1 MTTETHAISN
11 IIAINPEQLIATLPA
26 LEYIEENSAK
36 VLAMDGMSLPQI
48 AKDFGTPCYVYSND
62 AILAKYREYDQGF
75 ANIEHQIC
83 FAVKANSNL
92 AVLNELAKIG
102 AGFDIVT
109 GGELARALKA
119 GAEPSKIVF
128 SGLGK
133 TADDI
138 KTALNVGIACF
149 NVESEAELYRISDVA
164 GKLGKTAPISLRVN
178 PNVDA
183 KTHPY
188 ISTGLKENKFGIAHD
203 DVVRV
208 YQVAHSLPNLQII
221 GIDCHIGSQLVEA
234 QPFVD
239 ALDRVIEMINQL
251 KAVGIELQHIDLGG
265 GLGVQ
270 YIDETPISITEF
282 AKLLLPKLKALGLK
296 LYLEPGRSIVANAG
310 VLLTRV
316 DILKPTEHKNFAIV
330 DAAMNDLIRPTLYQA
345 EMAVIPTQ
353 ITEKA
358 STENLAEK
366 VEIKA
371 WDIVGAICETGDY
384 LAKNREM
391 ALAENDLLAITGAG
405 SYGFTMSSNYN
416 SRPRACEILVKDGQ
430 AHVIRER
437 ETVEGLWALEKML

>member
-92 AVLNELAKIG
+92 AVLNELTKIG

-133 TADDI
+133 TAHDI
-138 KTALNVGIACF
+138 ETALNVGIACF

-391 ALAENDLLAITGAG
+391 ALTENDLLAITGAG